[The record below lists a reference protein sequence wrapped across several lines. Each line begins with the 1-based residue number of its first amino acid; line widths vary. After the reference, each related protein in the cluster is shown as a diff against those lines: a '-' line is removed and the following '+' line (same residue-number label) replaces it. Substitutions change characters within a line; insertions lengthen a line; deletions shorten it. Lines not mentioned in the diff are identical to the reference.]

1 MPRFALLNTRPA
13 HQARAL
19 KDLVQQAGGQSFACP
34 TLKIEPIEYAE
45 PAVSAWQTALTEA
58 SLWAVT
64 SANAVAPLQRLLT
77 QCAIEKGAV
86 LAIGEATYQA
96 LQNQLAEFW
105 QRPGAQLL
113 PPLHLQGGQKRADSE
128 ALLTHPVL
136 QKLTPGQSVVLI
148 KGEGGRDHMQ
158 RALEQKG
165 VNVIELPLYRRVA
178 APFCPDQWQ
187 AFIRAQAPKI
197 ILATSFESLKALWQG
212 WENWQISQKSTHL
225 LPNLPL
231 LVFSE
236 RIADLAQQAGWQG
249 PIVVAPE
256 TSNSG
261 ILQGIETLIGVTY
274 E

>member
-13 HQARAL
+13 HQASAL
-19 KDLVQQAGGQSFACP
+19 VDLVQQAGGQSFACP
-34 TLKIEPIEYAE
+34 ALKIEPIEYAE
-45 PAVSAWQTALTEA
+45 SALSAWQSALAEA
-58 SLWAVT
+58 ALWGVT

-77 QCAIEKGAV
+77 QCAIEKGTV
-86 LAIGEATYQA
+86 LAIGKATYQA

-105 QRPGAQLL
+105 QRPGAELL
-113 PPLHLQGGQKRADSE
+113 PPKKRADSE
-128 ALLTHPVL
+128 TLLTHPAL
-136 QKLTPGQSVVLI
+136 QKLTPGQSVVLM
-148 KGEGGRDHMQ
+148 KGEGGRDHLQ
-158 RALEQKG
+158 RTLEQKG
-165 VNVIELPLYRRVA
+165 VKVIELPLYRRVA
-178 APFCPDQWQ
+178 APFCQEQWQ
-187 AFIRAQAPKI
+187 AFMRAQAPKI